1 MENPIPKKYRG
12 WLLVFGIVVSALALI
27 YTPLSNA
34 LVIPDQWG
42 PVVTA
47 VVGAVTLITQSLSR
61 ANLSD
66 DTKAPEVTQVTSD
79 TFEPPAVLGEIA
91 KVEGL

>member
-12 WLLVFGIVVSALALI
+12 WLLVLGIVVSALALI

-34 LVIPDQWG
+34 LVIPEQWG

-61 ANLSD
+61 ANLSG
-66 DTKAPEVTQVTSD
+66 DTKAPEVTQATSD

>member
-12 WLLVFGIVVSALALI
+12 WLLVIGIVVSALALI
-27 YTPLSNA
+27 YTPLSDA
-34 LVIPDQWG
+34 LAIPGQWG

-61 ANLSD
+61 ANLSG
-66 DTKAPEVTQVTSD
+66 DTNASGVVEATSA
-79 TFEPPAVLGEIA
+79 TFEPPAVLDEVA
-91 KVEGL
+91 KVEVQ